1 MVNEVTLRHDDVE
14 GAELLQSHLIS
25 QPGGVLLVS
34 TQPAILDTFA
44 RGFVQSLRGRA
55 GDARL
60 QVSVLIEMSREFLL
74 ERFERGLK
82 GLTIEEARRINGA
95 RNVPHVWVLH
105 AQTQEQIEQTRLV
118 MRLATEFP
126 GANIRLLVLAGV
138 SADQLLRQ
146 TDEGRHMLRCLVLP
160 VENARRPEDAIS
172 EAIGEA
178 ASFGAI
184 VTSGDV
190 SQKVSSGE
198 RPDSAAGPPMSMTAD
213 ATKAR
218 TSRKLLPLL
227 GVAVLLLVVSLLLV
241 FMMQPRTFLSHVSEI
256 PPREGP
262 TSSASSPAVSNSL
275 PEPPQPVTTPVSS
288 AEKSVPEQPAALD
301 GPASA
306 SSATTAGR
314 LPSLDGGGERAAEA
328 APLVNPDPTV
338 RAAAALTAESRMAVE
353 RDTRFKITA
362 DESVKEAREW
372 VLGLV
377 PGQWVVHHAN
387 FPSFQ
392 DARRWRD
399 RSPELRNARIVQLLK
414 RGEDRPDFGVISGPF
429 ESREEAS
436 QFAQSRPTDKFR
448 IRGVSSIQRDLA
460 ERSNPR

>member
-1 MVNEVTLRHDDVE
+1 
-14 GAELLQSHLIS
+14 
-25 QPGGVLLVS
+25 
-34 TQPAILDTFA
+34 
-44 RGFVQSLRGRA
+44 
-55 GDARL
+55 
-60 QVSVLIEMSREFLL
+60 MSREFLL

-82 GLTIEEARRINGA
+82 GLTIEEARRTNGA

-160 VENARRPEDAIS
+160 VESARRPEDAIS
-172 EAIGEA
+172 ETIGEA

-184 VTSGDV
+184 AAPGDV

-213 ATKAR
+213 GTKAR

-241 FMMQPRTFLSHVSEI
+241 FMMQPRTFLSQVSETL
-256 PPREGP
+256 PGRGP
-262 TSSASSPAVSNSL
+262 ASSASSPAVSKPL

-288 AEKSVPEQPAALD
+288 TEKSVPEQPSALD
-301 GPASA
+301 GPATA
-306 SSATTAGR
+306 SSATSAGR
-314 LPSLDGGGERAAEA
+314 PPSPDGGGERAAEA
-328 APLVNPDPTV
+328 PPVANPDPSV
-338 RAAAALTAESRMAVE
+338 RAAVAPPAESSLAVE
-353 RDTRFKITA
+353 RDTRAKLTA
-362 DESVKEAREW
+362 DESVKEARAW
-372 VLGLV
+372 VLGLL

-387 FPSFQ
+387 FPSVQ

-399 RSPELRNARIVQLLK
+399 RSPELRDAQIVQLLK
-414 RGEDRPDFGVISGPF
+414 RGEDRPDFGVVSGPF
-429 ESREEAS
+429 ESREEATR
-436 QFAQSRPTDKFR
+436 FAQNRPTDKFR
-448 IRGVSSIQRDLA
+448 IRSVGSIQRDLPGRVDA
-460 ERSNPR
+460 R